1 MELWGW
7 VALGSAFVAVMGL
20 LAMRRDKP
28 AVADNKR
35 VEQMDTVNA
44 WPPEPMRVLNRAER
58 QAYLLLTEAL
68 PECLI
73 LAQVPLARF
82 LKVPLRNSQAEWMR
96 RVGYLCVDMLVCDQ
110 EAGVLAVVTIRANSS
125 PPSARRRQRMERIQR
140 VLDKAGIEQQVWS
153 AQAMPTM
160 REIRELMRLDP
171 NIPQLSQFAPTEPPA
186 VTKPHE
192 LAEPLAAFAPNGG
205 LRRRSTDPK
214 DPPSSTWFDSLSGDS
229 EESASDVQAE
239 WDRLRQAASVS
250 PAVAPRTI

>member
-7 VALGSAFVAVMGL
+7 IALGSALVAVVGL
-20 LAMRRDKP
+20 LALRREKP
-28 AVADNKR
+28 AQAINRR
-35 VEQMDTVNA
+35 VEQLDTVDA

-58 QAYLLLTEAL
+58 QAYLLLNEAL

-110 EAGVLAVVTIRANSS
+110 EAGVLAVVTIQANSS

-140 VLDKAGIEQQVWS
+140 VLDRAGIEQQVWS

-160 REIRELMRLDP
+160 REIREMMGLDP
-171 NIPQLSQFAPTEPPA
+171 NIPQLSQFAPTEPPPI
-186 VTKPHE
+186 TKPAL
-192 LAEPLAAFAPNGG
+192 LAEPMPSHLAAGVP
-205 LRRRSTDPK
+205 RRRATDPK
-214 DPPSSTWFDSLSGDS
+214 DPPSSTWFDSLSGESEDS
-229 EESASDVQAE
+229 AADAQAE
-239 WDRLRQAASVS
+239 WDRLTQAK
-250 PAVAPRTI
+250 PAIEPRTT